1 MPELSLN
8 SPLSSVMNIASAVIL
23 LDAHYHI
30 LWWNEQAAQLFEL
43 DEHVRKQP
51 IQCVIDS
58 TIFHQ
63 YLQQFSQQQQGAIL
77 VDELKQ
83 SALIRLRLMPFV
95 DQQFLLFAD
104 DVAGIRRLEQIRK
117 DFVDN
122 ISHELRTPLTVLSG
136 YLETF
141 ADTEDLS
148 PAWKR
153 AIEQMQQQT
162 RRMNALVN
170 DLLLL
175 SRLENENQQSKSQY
189 IDMAELMHQV
199 FDDAQAYNAEYG
211 HSLHLRVSSHADI
224 FGSEV
229 DLASAF
235 NNLITNAIKY
245 TPKHGNI
252 YISWQNQGDE
262 VVFSV
267 QDSGIGIHPTHLP
280 RLTERFYRVDSGR
293 SRETGGTGLG
303 LAIVKHV
310 LVQHNARLEIESEE
324 HIGSTFK
331 VIFPKE
337 RIRPAEQPEDF
348 TDFE

>member
-1 MPELSLN
+1 MPEFTLN
-8 SPLSSVMNIASAVIL
+8 SSSPSVMNLASAVIL
-23 LDAHYHI
+23 LDQHYHM
-30 LWWNEQAAQLFEL
+30 LWWNEQAEQLFEL
-43 DEHVRKQP
+43 HDDLCQQP
-51 IQCVIDS
+51 ITQVIQAEL
-58 TIFHQ
+58 FQQ
-63 YLQQFSQQQQGAIL
+63 YLQQFSKQKHGIIL

-95 DQQFLLFAD
+95 EQQFLLFAD

-141 ADTEDLS
+141 ADTDDLS
-148 PAWKR
+148 PVWKR

-175 SRLENENQQSKSQY
+175 SRLENDNPQSKLQR

-224 FGSEV
+224 FGSEL

-267 QDSGIGIHPTHLP
+267 QDSGIGIHPRHLP

-324 HIGSTFK
+324 NIGSTFK

-337 RIRPAEQPEDF
+337 RIHPAEQPEDF